1 MVRNLF
7 LILVIL
13 LSGCTADF
21 SGLEKP
27 EESVYIRF
35 VSTVGIQTDVAEA
48 TRNGDT
54 AQGQSVGVIGI
65 ATTED
70 LMDEIALAGYREC
83 LLHQWMVNDVYYS
96 NLEGDM
102 VHCDGKVPAFPI
114 DKGSA
119 IAAYAYMPHSER
131 IVYGEDGCYMPLDLI
146 ADSATTDWMCSGKIA
161 KSKDEYREDR
171 IFKFD
176 FYHAMTR
183 LDLVLTPRINKFS
196 KSFEIMEVALG
207 VCNHGKGRLSIE
219 DGTVEM
225 DTASYVSGSIHHLR
239 RQLDRV
245 LSIYNE
251 MNSHTESF
259 YLMPYTKI
267 HDLRIVGVWNGMD
280 TVSYE
285 YIIADSVRWDSNNL
299 RPGTRSII
307 NVSSI
312 GSER

>member
-1 MVRNLF
+1 MVRYLF

-35 VSTVGIQTDVAEA
+35 ISAVDIQTDVVEA

-54 AQGQSVGVIGI
+54 AQGQSVGVLGI

-70 LMDEIALAGYREC
+70 LMDEIALDGCHER
-83 LLHQWMVNDVYYS
+83 LLHQWMANDVYYRS
-96 NLEGDM
+96 IEGDM
-102 VHCDGKVPAFPI
+102 VHCDGKNPAFPI

-131 IVYGEDGCYMPLDLI
+131 IVYGDGGCHIPLDLI
-146 ADSATTDWMCSGKIA
+146 ADSATTDWLCSGKIA

-176 FYHAMTR
+176 FDHAMTR

-207 VCNHGKGRLSIE
+207 LCNHGKGKLFIE

-225 DTASYVSGSIHHLR
+225 DTASYLSGSIHHLR
-239 RQLDRV
+239 RNPNRV

-251 MNSHTESF
+251 VNVHTESF
-259 YLMPYTKI
+259 YLMPYTEI
-267 HDLRIVGVWNGMD
+267 HDLRIVGIWNGMD

-285 YIIADSVRWDSNNL
+285 YIIADSTRWDSNNL

-307 NVSSI
+307 NVNSI